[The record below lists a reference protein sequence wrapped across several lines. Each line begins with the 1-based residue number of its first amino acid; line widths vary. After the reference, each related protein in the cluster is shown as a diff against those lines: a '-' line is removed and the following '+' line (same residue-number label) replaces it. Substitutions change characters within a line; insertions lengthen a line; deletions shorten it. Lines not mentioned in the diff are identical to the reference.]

1 MAAYNPKDVEKMYLN
16 KLKMTKIL
24 KKKDPHPW
32 FSLQIDGLPTILTKL
47 ATNHKEDIGDEL
59 IKMMA
64 QQLCITPKTFRG
76 LVDCS
81 VSKEK
86 YLEFV
91 KSGEKH

>member
-1 MAAYNPKDVEKMYLN
+1 MTAYNPKNVEKMYLN
-16 KLKMTKIL
+16 KLEMTKVP
-24 KKKDPHPW
+24 KNDPHSW

-64 QQLCITPKTFRG
+64 RQLKIAPKIYRG

-86 YLEFV
+86 YLELV
-91 KSGEKH
+91 KSGDTH